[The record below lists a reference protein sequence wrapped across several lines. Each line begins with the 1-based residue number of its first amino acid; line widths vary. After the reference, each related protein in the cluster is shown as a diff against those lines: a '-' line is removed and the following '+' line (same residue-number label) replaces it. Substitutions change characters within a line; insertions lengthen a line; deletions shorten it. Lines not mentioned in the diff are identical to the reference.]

1 MVYFGVSYMSKV
13 PSLLN
18 SLKQQQ
24 DLLRS
29 IRESIERDVGSLLEQ
44 MNLIVDRMSQINE
57 LTEVK
62 IKEQA
67 DKEKISAE
75 LDATLNG
82 LREEKSGFEK
92 KLQDNKDANRA
103 KQEQIR
109 SLSAEQISLD
119 KELNSSQSKLG
130 IVNGEIQKFK
140 KEDERLTT
148 TLQMLN
154 SRHQKNVESLEDELG
169 AEGRK
174 AQMLQKQLRS
184 LKFLI
189 VNNAVEIPEM
199 KIIDA
204 MKDRVATNKEFLLRA
219 TAMKESIIEEV
230 LFALN
235 KKGVVRYNQSTG
247 EITVL
252 QKMEI

>member
-1 MVYFGVSYMSKV
+1 MSKV

-24 DLLRS
+24 ELLRS
-29 IRESIERDVGSLLEQ
+29 IRESVERDIGSLLEQ
-44 MNLIVDRMSQINE
+44 MNLVVERTSQVND
-57 LTEVK
+57 LTEAK

-67 DKEKISAE
+67 DKEKVSAE
-75 LDATLNG
+75 LDATLNS
-82 LREEKSGFEK
+82 LREDKSGLEN
-92 KLQDNKDANRA
+92 KLQATKDANRA
-103 KQEQIR
+103 KQEEIR
-109 SLSAEQISLD
+109 NFSNEQVNLD
-119 KELNSSQSKLG
+119 KELNSSQSQLS
-130 IVNGEIQKFK
+130 IVNGEIQRLK

-148 TLQMLN
+148 TLQMLQA
-154 SRHQKNVESLEDELG
+154 RHQKNIESLEDELG

-174 AQMLQKQLRS
+174 ANLLQKQLKS

-189 VNNAVEIPEM
+189 LNKAIEIPEM
-199 KIIDA
+199 KIVEA
-204 MKDRVATNKEFLLRA
+204 MRDRVATNKEFLLRA

-235 KKGVVRYNQSTG
+235 KKGVIRYNQSTG
-247 EITVL
+247 DITVL